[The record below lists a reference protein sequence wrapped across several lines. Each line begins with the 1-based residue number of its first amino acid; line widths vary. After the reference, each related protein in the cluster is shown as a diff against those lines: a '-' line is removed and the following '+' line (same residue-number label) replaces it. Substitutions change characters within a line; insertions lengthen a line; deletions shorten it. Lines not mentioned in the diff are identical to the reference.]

1 MVPVFLK
8 KINGKCAIELYS
20 TEASITVCL
29 QIRKSKNFSTSP
41 ICQVVAE
48 ADRYVPGLA
57 TAKSRVLKLEEL
69 AKICSVQY

>member
-1 MVPVFLK
+1 MTWFHGYCAFEYQ
-8 KINGKCAIELYS
+8 KIE
-20 TEASITVCL
+20 
-29 QIRKSKNFSTSP
+29 KNFHVS
-41 ICQVVAE
+41 ICHVVAE